1 MTKLSKLMVSLLTAS
16 ALTTTAFA
24 ADTTTAAQPTTQAQP
39 SSAQVMQDA
48 SYIIGYTI
56 AKNMMGQL
64 QAQGITLDTQ
74 NLETGFTTG
83 VSGEQPRLTEEQM
96 QQSMQQF
103 QTLVQQQQ
111 AQVQQPPAQPSNNQN
126 AN

>member
-16 ALTTTAFA
+16 ALSTTAFA
-24 ADTTTAAQPTTQAQP
+24 ANATTTPAQP
-39 SSAQVMQDA
+39 SNAQVMQDA

-64 QAQGITLDTQ
+64 QSQGVTLDTP
-74 NLETGFTTG
+74 NLEDGFSTG
-83 VSGEQPRLTEEQM
+83 VEGKDPRLTEAQM

-103 QTLVQQQQ
+103 QALMQQQQ
-111 AQVQQPPAQPSNNQN
+111 AQAQQQSTAPSNNQT

>member
-1 MTKLSKLMVSLLTAS
+1 MTKLSKLMVSILTAS
-16 ALTTTAFA
+16 ALSTTAFA
-24 ADTTTAAQPTTQAQP
+24 ANTTATTAAPAQP
-39 SSAQVMQDA
+39 SNAQVMQDA

-64 QAQGITLDTQ
+64 QSQGVTLDTL
-74 NLETGFTTG
+74 NLEDGFSTG
-83 VSGEQPRLTEEQM
+83 VEGKDPRLTEAQM

-103 QTLVQQQQ
+103 QALMQQQQ
-111 AQVQQPPAQPSNNQN
+111 AQAQQPSTAPSNNQT